1 MLRRGN
7 GRLHAQNASKIGEI
21 ALLRLNFPPP
31 GALAS
36 MAVVAFF
43 LRRGTNEPI
52 FEYTV
57 DPHRR
62 RDRVRVP
69 WRPRRRV
76 TDAQEL
82 RQFIMQR
89 RRHLRHPGNR

>member
-7 GRLHAQNASKIGEI
+7 GRLRPQNASKIGEI

-52 FEYTV
+52 FE
-57 DPHRR
+57 
-62 RDRVRVP
+62 
-69 WRPRRRV
+69 
-76 TDAQEL
+76 
-82 RQFIMQR
+82 
-89 RRHLRHPGNR
+89 